1 VSDYRPTLT
10 VIAGTNGAGKSSIIG
25 MFLRRRGGEYFNADE
40 WARVLRRNAPGLNQ
54 TDANGLAWLAGKEM
68 LEAAIA
74 YDRDYAFETT
84 LGGNTIPLLIAR
96 AAAHGYRVVIWYVG
110 LDGPET
116 HIRRV
121 RERVQ
126 RGGHDISETRIR
138 ERFERSIEN
147 LITLIPH
154 TYELKLFDNS
164 IEVNLARGEAPRL
177 RALLHAHEQKVVS
190 NVALTEVPNWAKPVF
205 AAFMIRQ

>member
-1 VSDYRPTLT
+1 MSDCRPTLT

-40 WARVLRRNAPGLNQ
+40 WAQVLRRNDPGLNQ
-54 TDANGLAWLAGKEM
+54 TDANGLAWLAGKGM
-68 LEAAIA
+68 LEATIE

-84 LGGNTIPLLIAR
+84 LGGHTMPLLIAR
-96 AAAHGYRVVIWYVG
+96 AAAHGHRVVIRYVG
-110 LDGPET
+110 LDSPET
-116 HIRRV
+116 NIRRV

-126 RGGHDISETRIR
+126 RGGHDIPETRIR
-138 ERFERSIEN
+138 ERFERSITN

-154 TYELKLFDNS
+154 IHELQLFDNS
-164 IEVNLARGEAPRL
+164 IEVNLAQGEVPRL
-177 RALLHAHEQKVVS
+177 RALLQVRKQKVVL
-190 NVALTEVPNWAKPVF
+190 NVALTEVPNWAKPIF